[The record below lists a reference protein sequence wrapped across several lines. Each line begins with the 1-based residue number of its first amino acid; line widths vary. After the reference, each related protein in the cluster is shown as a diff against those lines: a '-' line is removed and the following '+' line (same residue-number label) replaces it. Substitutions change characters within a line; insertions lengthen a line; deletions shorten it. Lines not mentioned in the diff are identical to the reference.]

1 MSLLL
6 ASNAFKL
13 IDELNELSSMTMVDE
28 FRLQRV
34 YSDAQ
39 KLNELEDRYMITGI
53 YYCLK
58 NNPQLAF
65 ENLDAACKISQEFD
79 VIDAYIK
86 TSLKMNLEQKAYK
99 KALLAVDHVFPIETA
114 VGAIRVLCTCS
125 DFKSAS
131 EVIERC
137 SKAYSNQPDKIELL
151 ENNLHFDTDAIMKLA
166 NLDFDYASLSSIT
179 RSIMNYAFETLNC
192 AMTEKS
198 LEYIKDDNDVISSTM
213 IFEGASKKTIN
224 AIDEFAINQLID
236 MEEHTNT
243 LKYVFHIRSSI
254 DFSHREQLSSNVN

>member
-86 TSLKMNLEQKAYK
+86 TSLKICVLVVILKVRLKLLNVARKHTRINLTK
-99 KALLAVDHVFPIETA
+99 
-114 VGAIRVLCTCS
+114 
-125 DFKSAS
+125 
-131 EVIERC
+131 
-137 SKAYSNQPDKIELL
+137 
-151 ENNLHFDTDAIMKLA
+151 
-166 NLDFDYASLSSIT
+166 
-179 RSIMNYAFETLNC
+179 
-192 AMTEKS
+192 
-198 LEYIKDDNDVISSTM
+198 
-213 IFEGASKKTIN
+213 
-224 AIDEFAINQLID
+224 
-236 MEEHTNT
+236 
-243 LKYVFHIRSSI
+243 
-254 DFSHREQLSSNVN
+254 